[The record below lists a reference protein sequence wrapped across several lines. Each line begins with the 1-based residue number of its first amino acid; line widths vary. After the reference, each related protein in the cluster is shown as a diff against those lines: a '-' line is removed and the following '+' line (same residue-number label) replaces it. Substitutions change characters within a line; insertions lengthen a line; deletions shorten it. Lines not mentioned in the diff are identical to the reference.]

1 MQTQIKP
8 RPLVPGSPAIPGSG
22 SGQGNGGAGGAT
34 VNHRQRPG
42 YHNRRPLALATYNCR
57 TLRTDEKLLELE
69 EELSRLRWGIIGLSE
84 VRREGEDMITL
95 NSGNLLYFREGEQRS
110 QGGVGF
116 IVHKSLVNNVVK
128 IESVSNRVA
137 CLVLRM
143 TQRYSLKVIQ
153 VYAPTST
160 HSDDEVE
167 AMYEDISR
175 AMHSSKTHFTVVMGD
190 FNAKLGKRDGEEL
203 RVGQFGVGRRNHR
216 GHLLAGFMEKE
227 GLYMMN
233 SFFRKREHR
242 KWTWVS
248 PDGATR
254 NEIDFIMSTKKQIFS
269 DVSVINSV
277 KTGSDHRMVRG
288 TLNIQFRLERS
299 RLIKSTL
306 RPAPAQLQ
314 NPESFQLEL
323 QNRFECLAS
332 DLDDYNDGFVEAV
345 HTVGSK
351 FFKTRRTRTK
361 KLSDSTL
368 KLMEVRRE
376 MILQSSGDVCRY
388 RQLNRRISK
397 SLKRDI
403 RRFNT
408 NSIEEAIKRNRGS
421 KVFARD
427 LSIGQ
432 SQLTKLK
439 TDDGRII
446 SSKPELLGEVEKFYG
461 QLYTT
466 TRAPV
471 VDLARDPRARLT
483 RHYTEDI
490 PDVSLYEI
498 SMALKQLKNG
508 KAPGDDSELIHLRNV

>member
-1 MQTQIKP
+1 M
-8 RPLVPGSPAIPGSG
+8 
-22 SGQGNGGAGGAT
+22 
-34 VNHRQRPG
+34 
-42 YHNRRPLALATYNCR
+42 
-57 TLRTDEKLLELE
+57 
-69 EELSRLRWGIIGLSE
+69 
-84 VRREGEDMITL
+84 
-95 NSGNLLYFREGEQRS
+95 
-110 QGGVGF
+110 
-116 IVHKSLVNNVVK
+116 
-128 IESVSNRVA
+128 
-137 CLVLRM
+137 
-143 TQRYSLKVIQ
+143 
-153 VYAPTST
+153 
-160 HSDDEVE
+160 
-167 AMYEDISR
+167 
-175 AMHSSKTHFTVVMGD
+175 
-190 FNAKLGKRDGEEL
+190 
-203 RVGQFGVGRRNHR
+203 
-216 GHLLAGFMEKE
+216 
-227 GLYMMN
+227 
-233 SFFRKREHR
+233 
-242 KWTWVS
+242 
-248 PDGATR
+248 
-254 NEIDFIMSTKKQIFS
+254 
-269 DVSVINSV
+269 
-277 KTGSDHRMVRG
+277 
-288 TLNIQFRLERS
+288 
-299 RLIKSTL
+299 IKSTL

-490 PDVSLYEI
+490 PDVRKTPQAWNRSVVVLFFKKGDNT
-498 SMALKQLKNG
+498 LLKNYRPISLLSHVYKLFSRVITNRLARRFDDFQPPEQAG
-508 KAPGDDSELIHLRNV
+508 FRKGYSTVDHIHALRQVIQKTEEYNLPLCLAFVDYEKAFDSIETWAVLQSLQRCQIDYRYIEVLKC